1 MEGVSFGRIKYLIG
15 TEIETVIKGYSC
27 DSCDYCLICDNCP
40 VCRDCQNYHYFCD
53 ACDEDTRNRIIEIA
67 IDRGYI
73 TEAEAENID
82 DDRICKICL
91 DFQLYNNIICQNC
104 DPCTDCTYVRNPEY
118 CPLDDEYFLDD
129 IDIGRINR
137 YLDTYYYDCSCGYEF
152 TTKPFSSLRDY
163 WQAVKAIVETVGKEN
178 IDIADKCGGHINISW
193 KNDKKSWADYKL
205 TIARNMLYFADLLS
219 YMFCSPETYYRDEYK
234 VYPKRFEHIGVDVED
249 KYCCVHIKDYAIEIR
264 IPDSPKDVDNHVL
277 FSATLLAISL
287 RTTDIPFSIYDF
299 EKTKKIYNEINHYG
313 DELSHNDKRYLRDKF
328 KVLMKFIEKPLKALS
343 HDLGINLIKALEFRF
358 KNPKYEEKEEKDFN
372 LKQFAIKPKHA
383 YVLNNIPNYIT
394 KTFLQLPLTAYT

>member
-1 MEGVSFGRIKYLIG
+1 MEGVSFGRTKYLIG

-27 DSCDYCLICDNCP
+27 DTCDYCVICDDCP
-40 VCRDCQNYHYFCD
+40 VCRDCQSYRYFCD
-53 ACDEDTRNRIIEIA
+53 ACDEYYRQQILDLAVE
-67 IDRGYI
+67 RGYL

-82 DDRICKICL
+82 DDRICDICL
-91 DFQLYNNIICQNC
+91 DFALYRDVICQNC
-104 DPCTDCTYVRNPEY
+104 DPCANCTYVRNPEY

-129 IDIGRINR
+129 IDVYKIDK
-137 YLDTYYYDCSCGYEF
+137 YLDRYYYDCSCGYEF
-152 TTKPFSSLRDY
+152 VTKPFSSLRDY
-163 WQAVKAIVETVGKEN
+163 WQAVKEIIQTIGKEN
-178 IDIADKCGGHINISW
+178 IDISDKCGGHINISW

-205 TIARNMLYFADLLS
+205 TIARNMLYFSDLLS
-219 YMFCSPETYYRDEYK
+219 YMFCSKETWYRDEYK
-234 VYPKRFEHIGVDVED
+234 VYPKRFEHIGLDVED
-249 KYCCVHIKDYAIEIR
+249 KYTCVHVKDYAIEIR

-343 HDLGINLIKALEFRF
+343 EEIGINLIKALEFRF
-358 KNPKYEEKEEKDFN
+358 KNPKYEEEEEKDFN
-372 LKQFAIKPKHA
+372 LKQFAVKPKHA
-383 YVLNNIPNYIT
+383 YVSNNIPNYIT
-394 KTFLQLPLTAYT
+394 KTFLQLPLTAYS